1 MPLPPLVLSLLRPEA
16 YPDRPSEVTLQQ
28 THISYLFF
36 TPEHVYKVKKPV
48 NFGFLDFTTLAK
60 RLRFCREEVRLNN
73 RLARGVYIG
82 VVPITKDNGAYR
94 MEGKGSPVE
103 YAVKMK
109 RLAAENML
117 DSMIRNESV
126 TTRIIDRIAEKIAAF
141 HRYAETS
148 TQISAFGSLETIRQN
163 TEENFIQIIPYKGKG
178 KGKTIG
184 EKRFSEIRSFTEAF
198 LERNASVFKERI
210 EGGFIKD
217 CHGDIHSE
225 HISVTN
231 GISIF
236 DCIEFNQ
243 RFRYSDT
250 VADAAFLSMDL
261 EFRGRGD
268 LARIFDDAYF
278 SYASDPRGRLLLDFY
293 KCYRAFVRGKV
304 ESFKLTEQEET
315 PEDKRAAFLSAIR
328 YFRLSHLYA
337 TGGYRPIMF
346 IVCGLTAT
354 GKTTLARIMKEMT
367 GMFVLS
373 SDAVRKELFA
383 VPVGEHRYERFG
395 EGIYSSE
402 ATDRTYSA
410 MIEKGGGFLAS
421 GRSVI
426 LDATFSKKRY
436 LEDARRVADR
446 NGAMFFV
453 VECVADDD
461 TIKRRLDKR
470 AAEKGTLSDA
480 TWQIY
485 LKLKERFEGI
495 DSPDLRLSTDKPP
508 SVLARLLIE
517 RLFTERP

>member
-1 MPLPPLVLSLLRPEA
+1 
-16 YPDRPSEVTLQQ
+16 
-28 THISYLFF
+28 
-36 TPEHVYKVKKPV
+36 
-48 NFGFLDFTTLAK
+48 
-60 RLRFCREEVRLNN
+60 
-73 RLARGVYIG
+73 
-82 VVPITKDNGAYR
+82 
-94 MEGKGSPVE
+94 
-103 YAVKMK
+103 
-109 RLAAENML
+109 
-117 DSMIRNESV
+117 
-126 TTRIIDRIAEKIAAF
+126 
-141 HRYAETS
+141 
-148 TQISAFGSLETIRQN
+148 
-163 TEENFIQIIPYKGKG
+163 
-178 KGKTIG
+178 
-184 EKRFSEIRSFTEAF
+184 
-198 LERNASVFKERI
+198 
-210 EGGFIKD
+210 
-217 CHGDIHSE
+217 
-225 HISVTN
+225 
-231 GISIF
+231 
-236 DCIEFNQ
+236 
-243 RFRYSDT
+243 
-250 VADAAFLSMDL
+250 
-261 EFRGRGD
+261 
-268 LARIFDDAYF
+268 
-278 SYASDPRGRLLLDFY
+278 
-293 KCYRAFVRGKV
+293 
-304 ESFKLTEQEET
+304 
-315 PEDKRAAFLSAIR
+315 
-328 YFRLSHLYA
+328 
-337 TGGYRPIMF
+337 
-346 IVCGLTAT
+346 
-354 GKTTLARIMKEMT
+354 MKEMT